1 MKNTFTIVSL
11 LFLLNSF
18 GQNLNFE
25 ILFGNYANDH
35 FEKKFH
41 VQERKW
47 VLDNDQLS
55 YSIDEHD
62 TRYADTLTLTKE
74 EQKRI
79 SDYVL
84 KEGLNQ
90 NIEEE
95 IEKDYLKGE
104 GTKGVIKGFIQIN
117 STKNTISLIGEALFL
132 VVDTPNGK
140 KLKELENI
148 LHNIVDNYGIKE

>member
-95 IEKDYLKGE
+95 IEKDSEEYDDLYNKWYDDNIDNFYYDF
-104 GTKGVIKGFIQIN
+104 TFIK
-117 STKNTISLIGEALFL
+117 L
-132 VVDTPNGK
+132 P
-140 KLKELENI
+140 I
-148 LHNIVDNYGIKE
+148 LS